1 MGFYLFWLKYKF
13 SRSFSLSR
21 ERDREKGPLYCL
33 YTVCIDI
40 RVERRVSCTPYAR

>member
-21 ERDREKGPLYCL
+21 EIERKALS
-33 YTVCIDI
+33 TVSTLSVSKT
-40 RVERRVSCTPYAR
+40 VERRVSCTPYAR